1 MKKGIVALATEQ
13 GLGRQAKDLYDN
25 GVVTEVLVQK
35 HSTYENHYEWYPNR
49 VNDFDELLERCDT
62 IFFIE
67 TPFDWK
73 YIIRAREK
81 GVKTVLIAMYECTR
95 YPFPYFPDVIAGCS
109 PLEKET
115 YSDVDVTVIN
125 APVPKALK
133 WKKRTKARVFV
144 HNAGH
149 GGLGGRNGT
158 HNLIKAI
165 PLVKSPAKFIIRSQ
179 FELKLPYDDPR
190 VEIRVG
196 DFPYETLFSEGDVF
210 VYPDKFGGSC
220 LPLQEAHASGML
232 VMASN
237 RHPTN
242 TWLPLAPLI
251 PIRGYKKETIIRPFD
266 SAIIDPADIARTID
280 EWYDKDITEYSLMG
294 RVWGGAN
301 SWEVLKK
308 EYEKL

>member
-1 MKKGIVALATEQ
+1 MKGIVCVATEQ

-25 GVVTEVLVQK
+25 GIVTEVLVEK
-35 HSTYENHYEWYPNR
+35 HSSYVNHYEWYPDR
-49 VNDFDELLERCDT
+49 VDNFDELLERCDT

-67 TPFDWK
+67 TPYKWE
-73 YIIRAREK
+73 YVLRAREK
-81 GVKTVLIAMYECTR
+81 GVKTVFFIMYECTR
-95 YPFPYFPDVIAGCS
+95 LNYYPDVLVGGS
-109 PLEKET
+109 VLEAET
-115 YSDVDVTVIN
+115 YPDLDVKVIN
-125 APVPKALK
+125 VPVPRALK
-133 WKKRTKARVFV
+133 WHKRSKARIFV

-158 HNLIKAI
+158 MKLIQAI
-165 PLVKSPAKFIIRSQ
+165 PMVKSDARFIIRSQ
-179 FELKLPYDDPR
+179 FPITLPYDDPR

-196 DFPYETLFSEGDVF
+196 DFPYESLFEEGDVF

-242 TWLPLAPLI
+242 LWLPKEPLI
-251 PIRGYKKETIIRPFD
+251 PIKGYKKETIIYPFD
-266 SAIIDPADIARTID
+266 SAIVEPEDIARTID
-280 EWYDKDITEYSLMG
+280 EWYDKDIEKYSLMG
-294 RVWGGAN
+294 RVWGEAN

-308 EYEKL
+308 EYETL